1 MPVLRSLYLLFT
13 ARMLALV
20 CLAVASTYICRELQF
35 FMDFPMSAVVT
46 ATVFPI
52 VFAINAAYQRR
63 ETALVE
69 YGSIQ
74 AHAQSLHFAT
84 RDWMDAPVPELV
96 EQSKAH
102 ITEIFKSLELLLTSS
117 PSDVRKNQTRIYREF
132 SNLSQ
137 FVSLRFR
144 EQGLSPSEISRAN
157 QYLSK
162 MLASFEVLQT
172 IYQYRTPISLRVFS
186 HLFIVLLPLIFGP
199 YFAHLNHGYDSVLS
213 YVPPALFTLVVA
225 ALAEIQAHL
234 ESPFDQVGEDDIR
247 LGIDDYL
254 ARLDL

>member
-1 MPVLRSLYLLFT
+1 MPVLKSLYLLFT